1 MTMLKLL
8 NIFFNESDKMVR
20 SVIEASF
27 GNVSGWKYELLNI
40 LLWLILVPLAG
51 LLVLAYPF
59 VMIIK
64 DLFGRKQ

>member
-1 MTMLKLL
+1 MLKLL

-20 SVIEASF
+20 SIIEASF
-27 GNVSGWKYELLNI
+27 GNVSGWKYELLYI
-40 LLWLILVPLAG
+40 LLWSNLVPLAG

>member
-27 GNVSGWKYELLNI
+27 GNASGWKYELLNI

-64 DLFGRKQ
+64 ALFGRKQ